1 VIVGPVAPKS
11 PHSNSG
17 SNSTVDE
24 GPSRHDVGKM
34 NAMYEREINGEH
46 SCEIRLEFYLVS
58 EEQDRFKVE

>member
-1 VIVGPVAPKS
+1 
-11 PHSNSG
+11 
-17 SNSTVDE
+17 
-24 GPSRHDVGKM
+24 M